1 MAVKGFGLRKSDAAM
16 KGFVENVTGNHIRD
30 QFDLSGEAAGRRD
43 LKYLKEQ
50 IITVRGSPKQ
60 QKKNRDCDRDP
71 RRRIGGTV
79 CLL

>member
-43 LKYLKEQ
+43 LKY
-50 IITVRGSPKQ
+50 
-60 QKKNRDCDRDP
+60 
-71 RRRIGGTV
+71 
-79 CLL
+79 